1 MGEDTLKD
9 KMERY
14 EQLSDEVTALTKE
27 RDQTIAAV
35 GDQLAEAVATAVEEA
50 GTAVETSDRS
60 DDGHRFRLTARLD
73 TAALVAKVTE
83 TLPDG
88 FVVSH
93 VNSDGTLSVEWTGTD
108 RTPSKRE
115 HGAILKAIIAEEL
128 HTDDDG
134 LIESVPTRGRVVS
147 RAVELGLSESD
158 AESRL
163 DRLEMLNVVDIEAG
177 QVYPDDEFS
186 RY

>member
-1 MGEDTLKD
+1 MDEDTLEEKID
-9 KMERY
+9 RY
-14 EQLSDEVTALTKE
+14 EQLSEEVTALTKE
-27 RDQTIAAV
+27 RDQTISAV
-35 GDQLAEAVATAVEEA
+35 GDQLAETIATAVKET
-50 GTAVETSDRS
+50 GTAVEATDHS
-60 DDGHRFRLTARLD
+60 DDDHRFQFAARLD
-73 TAALVAKVTE
+73 TAALVAAVTE

-93 VNSDGTLSVEWTGTD
+93 VNDDGTLSVEWTGAD

-115 HGAILKAIIAEEL
+115 HGAILKAIIAEEM
-128 HTDDDG
+128 HIDDDG

-147 RAVELGLSESD
+147 RAVELGLPESD

-163 DRLEMLNVVDIEAG
+163 DRLEMLNVVDIGAG